1 MQMPDLIGLGE
12 ALVEFTELDP
22 LNNIEGKYLKG
33 FGGDTSNT
41 IIAAARQG
49 ASVGFISAVGKD
61 RFGQSLLSLWQQ
73 EGVDT
78 QTVDQVEGQF
88 TGIYFVFPS
97 PAGREFAYYRKDSA
111 ASLYRSDSLPLQVIA
126 NAKVLHIS
134 SISQSI
140 SVNAN
145 ETVRKAI
152 NTASAANVI
161 VSYDTNLRLNLW
173 SLDEARATI
182 NQTLQY
188 VDIIFPSIDDSQILT
203 GLEDGEAIV
212 DHYLNTGPNVV
223 ALKIG
228 AQGCLVATKAERI
241 FIPSITVKAVDATG
255 AGDAFNGAFL
265 ANYLKSNCPFQAAKR
280 AVIAGA
286 LTTTGLGAVRPIPYF
301 EQIEG
306 QIGN

>member
-1 MQMPDLIGLGE
+1 MPDLIGLGE

-223 ALKIG
+223 ALKMG

-241 FIPSITVKAVDATG
+241 FIPSITVKAVDASRSRRRIQRCFSCKLFEIKLPISG
-255 AGDAFNGAFL
+255 
-265 ANYLKSNCPFQAAKR
+265 SQASRNSRSAYHDWTR
-280 AVIAGA
+280 CCA
-286 LTTTGLGAVRPIPYF
+286 TNPIF
-301 EQIEG
+301 
-306 QIGN
+306 